1 MRYKNLK
8 IEQRDDGLW
17 SASVDILS
25 SKDWWK
31 LFSVED
37 NKNSAEENIL
47 KYLKNNNATE
57 KTDNTLDLQR

>member
-57 KTDNTLDLQR
+57 KTDNTLDL

>member
-47 KYLKNNNATE
+47 KYLKSNNATE